1 VGEEPAVPSEWEA
14 GGPRNR
20 PGHFIEEKIVYPYS
34 ELSQDS
40 SVSAL
45 LKKYGEVMNPDYV
58 TSTTHNPL
66 VEFSHA
72 EDLQLCCCTLPVKL
86 IALRLSC

>member
-14 GGPRNR
+14 GGTRER
-20 PGHFIEEKIVYPYS
+20 PEHFIEEKIIFPYTEFS
-34 ELSQDS
+34 HDS
-40 SVSAL
+40 SVSAV

-66 VEFSHA
+66 VEFSNA
-72 EDLQLCCCTLPVKL
+72 EELQLCCFTLPVKPS
-86 IALRLSC
+86 ALPLSC